1 MTMRPWHYGVAFGA
15 LLAVLL
21 GAMGWVSWTAV
32 RLDRA
37 QVDAAE
43 KSAFE
48 ENVRLA
54 LWRMETVA
62 TPILIRESARPYFV
76 YSSFYPA
83 ERAYNRMFQELPHQ
97 DVLVPSPLL
106 KEPTPQVLLH
116 FQIGPDGTMTS
127 PEAAEGPMRT
137 LAVRAYDNEASL
149 DQASARLAQLRGKL
163 NRARLLAELPAVP
176 ESPVLVDPAVV
187 ADAASS
193 TELRSPVATLA
204 LPAANALP
212 AAANAPR
219 QPMRQQAAAQQSLQ
233 IAQQVEREQQDRS
246 EYEYNVRN
254 VQRFEGQQRVNP
266 RLNAPLDSSWRS
278 SPEGK
283 KTATPDV
290 VKTKPATAPPVRPVV
305 EGMMTALWVDG
316 ALVLARCVRV
326 NGGEYVQ
333 GCWLNWPE
341 IKVDLLRRVG
351 DLLADADLAPA
362 TGGAGERGAR
372 LLAGLP
378 VRLIAAQPVFPA
390 RSSLSPVQYSLAV
403 AGCGALLALVAVG
416 ALLLGAVSLGE
427 RRGAFVSA
435 VTHELRTPLTTFR
448 MYSEMLVEGMV
459 TDEEKRKRYLQTLCA
474 EGNRLS
480 HLVENVLSF
489 ARLERGRYRGHREV
503 LTARTVFERV
513 RERLAQRAG
522 QAGMTLVVEDNAE
535 SLDVAFG
542 ADMGAVEQ
550 VLFNLVDN
558 AAKYAARAADKRI
571 ELRALAGGGT
581 VRLRVRDHGPGVEAD
596 ELRRLFRPFHKSA
609 KHAAES
615 APGVGL
621 GLALSRRLARQMG
634 GDLVV
639 CPEIH
644 DGACFELRL
653 PLTRLHERLAN
664 GNAGR

>member
-1 MTMRPWHYGVAFGA
+1 MRPWHYGLAFGA

-37 QVDAAE
+37 QAQAGR

-83 ERAYNRMFQELPHQ
+83 ERAYNRMFQEIPGQ
-97 DVLVPSPLL
+97 EVLVPSPLL

-116 FQIGPDGTMTS
+116 FQVGPDGAVTS
-127 PEAAEGPMRT
+127 PQAAEGPVRVMS
-137 LAVRAYDNEASL
+137 VRAYDNDAAIEQAAS
-149 DQASARLAQLRGKL
+149 RLAQFRAKVD
-163 NRARLLAELPAVP
+163 RARLLAALPAVR
-176 ESPVLVDPAVV
+176 ESAVLPAPLALVN
-187 ADAASS
+187 A
-193 TELRSPVATLA
+193 PVAA
-204 LPAANALP
+204 GARDVAANA
-212 AAANAPR
+212 A
-219 QPMRQQAAAQQSLQ
+219 QQAGQQGLPV
-233 IAQQVEREQQDRS
+233 AQQVELQEQARS
-246 EYEYNVRN
+246 EYEFNVRN
-254 VQRFEGQQRVNP
+254 YQRIEGQQRVNP
-266 RLNAPLDSSWRS
+266 RIRNSRDSWRQREPVS
-278 SPEGK
+278 K
-283 KTATPDV
+283 VA
-290 VKTKPATAPPVRPVV
+290 PARETTDESRAQPPVVSPVA
-305 EGMMTALWVDG
+305 EGMMTALWLDD
-316 ALVLARCVRV
+316 ALVLARRV
-326 NGGEYVQ
+326 TVDGGEYVQ

-341 IKVDLLRRVG
+341 IKTDLLHRVG
-351 DLLADADLAPA
+351 DLLADADLMPA
-362 TGGAGERGAR
+362 VGEEGQRGAR

-378 VRLIAAQPVFPA
+378 VRLVAAQPLPA
-390 RSSLSPVQYSLAV
+390 ARQGLSPVQYSLVV
-403 AGCGALLALVAVG
+403 AGCGALLALFAVG

-427 RRGAFVSA
+427 KRGAFVSA

-448 MYSEMLVEGMV
+448 MYSEMLAEGMV
-459 TDEEKRKRYLQTLCA
+459 TDEEKRKRYLLTLCA
-474 EGNRLS
+474 EGSRLS

-503 LTARTVFERV
+503 VTARAVFERI
-513 RERLAQRAG
+513 RERLVQRAE
-522 QAGMTLVVEDNAE
+522 QAGMSLSVGDGVEA
-535 SLDVAFG
+535 LDVGFS

-550 VLFNLVDN
+550 ILFNLVDN

-571 ELRALAGGGT
+571 ELLADVGGGM
-581 VRLRVRDHGPGVEAD
+581 VRLRVRDHGPGVEAV
-596 ELRRLFRPFHKSA
+596 ERRRLFRPFHKSA

-639 CPEIH
+639 CSDVG

-653 PLTRLHERLAN
+653 PCVPQP
-664 GNAGR
+664 AG